1 MINLILNFDKFITLF
16 LKNFFPH
23 NYFFDL
29 FFSFF
34 SLKGNSIFI
43 WILVIIIALFLE
55 EKKHPGISKK
65 DKQFVIAFISTFL
78 LTTLTVFI
86 LQNFFHR
93 LRPITTSFNQFQ
105 PFDFAQGKLIP
116 IKCPTSFS
124 FPSGHAATAFAA
136 ATVLTFFDKKRR
148 FFYYLVAFLIAYSRL
163 YLGCHYFFDV
173 LGGGVLGIIIG
184 KLILNMMRLKKS

>member
-1 MINLILNFDKFITLF
+1 MINLILNFDKLITLF
-16 LKNFFPH
+16 LKNLTPH

-34 SLKGNSIFI
+34 SLKGNSIFV

-55 EKKHPGISKK
+55 EKKHPEISKK
-65 DKQFVIAFISTFL
+65 DKQFVITFISTFL

-93 LRPITTSFNQFQ
+93 PRPITTSFNQFQ
-105 PFDFAQGKLIP
+105 LVLT
-116 IKCPTSFS
+116 KCPTSFS

-148 FFYYLVAFLIAYSRL
+148 FFYYLIAFLIAYSRI
-163 YLGCHYFFDV
+163 YSGCHYFLDV
-173 LGGGVLGIIIG
+173 LGGGVLGMIISQ
-184 KLILNMMRLKKS
+184 LILKF